1 MMGGIMRPMTKI
13 EAREVWSRRFLR
25 LLARLSFGRRDTA
38 SVGGAAHLPSPLREE
53 HARNNAARSQSFC
66 PTLTRGGRG

>member
-25 LLARLSFGRRDTA
+25 FIGEIEFWASGHGERR
-38 SVGGAAHLPSPLREE
+38 G
-53 HARNNAARSQSFC
+53 
-66 PTLTRGGRG
+66 